1 MSPKKPD
8 PLPKIRIQ
16 LDELDLRL
24 ITGGT
29 GKPAPKTPASKK
41 SEPKNLKGTTG
52 PG

>member
-29 GKPAPKTPASKK
+29 GKPAAKPASPKK
-41 SEPKNLKGTTG
+41 PDGKNAKGTG
-52 PG
+52 PA